1 MIYEISIRDVCLQ
14 KVRVECGEHVL
25 LPPKT
30 HNLRSNKKTRSA
42 INNFEHVS
50 GKCLMRDI
58 YCGLCVF
65 FRLFVHRCFFLQIFF
80 VHIRTSSIILK
91 NMGACCHLHIYIW
104 KAQNWCN
111 KKNVQDSLAYFPSLP
126 DRFRAPKDQE
136 PPFSRIW
143 TIDFSYELMWRLKI
157 VWKKFSVQEWEFR
170 IIYSTVQRF
179 HILFRKKSF

>member
-1 MIYEISIRDVCLQ
+1 MSQENFWCEISIVD
-14 KVRVECGEHVL
+14 
-25 LPPKT
+25 
-30 HNLRSNKKTRSA
+30 
-42 INNFEHVS
+42 
-50 GKCLMRDI
+50 
-58 YCGLCVF
+58 CVYF
-65 FRLFVHRCFFLQIFF
+65 FPLFVHRCFFLQIFF

-91 NMGACCHLHIYIW
+91 NMGACYDLHM
-104 KAQNWCN
+104 KGTKLMQQ
-111 KKNVQDSLAYFPSLP
+111 KNVQDSLAYFPSLP
-126 DRFRAPKDQE
+126 DRFQAPKDQE